1 MIRLIYFLLAALLA
15 VGCVQQAKNTHPQND
30 VAPIDM
36 SLASTNDSDEH
47 TMLTE
52 PVSTDSVQTDSTQTN
67 SISANLQCPDIYDDR
82 EIVKVSFNKDTTE
95 TILSYGTI
103 KTFLTE
109 SDEGYVMYKN
119 IGDTIWSRP
128 TIANAIISN
137 HDRADTIII
146 TRSLLEKQ
154 FNITDI
160 EKYNIA
166 SIHYEYEKGDTTCF
180 SIVLT
185 FPDTD
190 IGFDFMYYHTNESY
204 YIEEVYVEWET
215 DED

>member
-67 SISANLQCPDIYDDR
+67 SISANLQCPDIYDGR

-146 TRSLLEKQ
+146 TRSLLE
-154 FNITDI
+154 T
-160 EKYNIA
+160 
-166 SIHYEYEKGDTTCF
+166 
-180 SIVLT
+180 
-185 FPDTD
+185 
-190 IGFDFMYYHTNESY
+190 
-204 YIEEVYVEWET
+204 
-215 DED
+215 